1 MPPKPAKKNG
11 VTGVDDK
18 KKIKEIAKVA
28 QDASFGMKNK
38 NKSKVVQK
46 IIKGMATATVKGGM
60 DGIIGAKFEE
70 KKAKELAEKERNF
83 LASIKL
89 GDVRAM
95 DGDQMNEELKTKV
108 CPYFKAGLCQ
118 KGKKCKFSHDR
129 TGDNINIKANLYQDI
144 RGDNDD
150 EEGLWS
156 DQKKLEEAVNFN
168 EKKYMNPNATNLPC
182 NNFLNAIA
190 EKKYGWFW
198 VCPNG
203 SDCKYKHALPAG
215 FILQTKKVNFKLS
228 KNYRK
233 KKLLCSM

>member
-1 MPPKPAKKNG
+1 
-11 VTGVDDK
+11 
-18 KKIKEIAKVA
+18 
-28 QDASFGMKNK
+28 
-38 NKSKVVQK
+38 
-46 IIKGMATATVKGGM
+46 
-60 DGIIGAKFEE
+60 
-70 KKAKELAEKERNF
+70 
-83 LASIKL
+83 
-89 GDVRAM
+89 
-95 DGDQMNEELKTKV
+95 MNEELKTKV

-215 FILQTKKVNFKLS
+215 FILQTKKKEETFVFDVTRDIDEARELLLDG
-228 KNYRK
+228 K
-233 KKLLCSM
+233 KGTPVTFE